1 MIMKKL
7 AIFDLDGTLID
18 SISDLGAATN
28 YALEC
33 HELPTHPL
41 DTYPMRV
48 GNGVNKLIE
57 RALPEEERS
66 PERVAQLR
74 QDFTRYYNDHCTDLT
89 RPYPGIVEL
98 LADLQGENVAIAVA
112 SNKYQHA
119 TEKLVR
125 HFFPDIDFLAI
136 CGQRDGIPIK
146 PDPSVVFEIIGKA
159 AVLKAE
165 VVYIGDSGVDVETAR
180 RACVD
185 SIGVSWGFRTAAEL
199 AQAGAGTIVDT
210 PNEIFN
216 IIIK

>member
-1 MIMKKL
+1 MKKL

-18 SISDLGAATN
+18 SIADLGAATN
-28 YALEC
+28 YALSFYG
-33 HELPTHPL
+33 LQTHPL
-41 DTYPMRV
+41 DSYRMRV

-57 RALPEEERS
+57 RALPESERS

-74 QDFTRYYNDHCTDLT
+74 QDFTRYYNDHCTDRT
-89 RPYPGIVEL
+89 RPYNGITEL
-98 LADLQGENVAIAVA
+98 LKDLQTENVAIAVA

-125 HFFPDIDFLAI
+125 HFFPDINFLAI

-159 AVLKAE
+159 AVAKAQ
-165 VVYIGDSGVDVETAR
+165 VIYIGDSGVDIETAR

-185 SIGVSWGFRTAAEL
+185 SVGVSWGFRTPAEL

-210 PNEIFN
+210 PDQIFN
-216 IIIK
+216 LIIK

>member
-1 MIMKKL
+1 MKKL

-18 SISDLGAATN
+18 SIADLGAATN
-28 YALEC
+28 YALSC
-33 HELPTHPL
+33 YGLPTHPL

-159 AVLKAE
+159 AVPKAD
-165 VVYIGDSGVDVETAR
+165 VIYIGDSGVDIETAR

-185 SIGVSWGFRTAAEL
+185 SIGVAWGFRTAAEL